1 MMIGSKD
8 FEFDIAPETLAELIR
23 ADIAFEY
30 EEMRW
35 EDGGLE

>member
-1 MMIGSKD
+1 MIGRDD
-8 FEFDIAPETLAELIR
+8 FEFDIAPEALAELIR

-30 EEMRW
+30 EEMSW